1 MTEDTF
7 FKSEQVQ
14 ENLHDIFN
22 TYQEIAAVTAAL
34 PKMTKEE
41 KLAHINKCKG
51 LIDKQKTFYTRLCLS
66 STTGDA
72 EAADM
77 KTRIDALSQA
87 FGYQTLADCMDA
99 MITTLNKAWEQ
110 EQSR

>member
-66 STTGDA
+66 ATTGDH

-77 KTRIDALSQA
+77 KMRINALSQA

-99 MITTLNKAWEQ
+99 MITTLDKAWEQ

>member
-66 STTGDA
+66 ATTGDH

-77 KTRIDALSQA
+77 KMRIYALSQA

-99 MITTLNKAWEQ
+99 MITTLDKAWEQ